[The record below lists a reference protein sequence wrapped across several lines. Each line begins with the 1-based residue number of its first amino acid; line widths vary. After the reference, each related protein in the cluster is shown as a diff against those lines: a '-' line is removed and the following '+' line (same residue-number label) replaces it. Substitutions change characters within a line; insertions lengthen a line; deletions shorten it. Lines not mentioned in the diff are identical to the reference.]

1 VPGDEI
7 VGFVTRGR
15 GVSIHR
21 TDCANIINLDETDR
35 RRLLEA
41 EWRLPDKSVNGVH
54 YRAELRIVGI
64 ERLGFLLDISRVIA
78 EAHISVKDM
87 SARTINNE
95 AIITL
100 SLEITSR
107 EELDHISGRLKRITG
122 VHEIERVIS

>member
-7 VGFVTRGR
+7 IGYVTRGR

-21 TDCANIINLDETDR
+21 TDCANIINMEEIDR

-41 EWRLPDKSVNGVH
+41 EWQLPEKGINGVH
-54 YRAELRIVGI
+54 YRAELRVVGMD
-64 ERLGFLLDISRVIA
+64 RVGFLLDISRIIA
-78 EAHISVKDM
+78 EDHITVKDM
-87 SARTINNE
+87 SARTVSND

-100 SLEITSR
+100 CLEITSR
-107 EELDHISGRLKRITG
+107 EELERISKRLKRIAG